1 MSDYIKDLNII
12 DFLGIIV
19 PGCVLVLL
27 VAGDY
32 TALLLWPDYFGN
44 DATTFVKGLFL
55 LIAGYLAGMMLHE
68 LGDLVEKGTWCLT
81 RLDPKAY
88 AAYAVGAEKIEEAM
102 HKTGILDKKDNA
114 SAPDSVFAP
123 GFKGVLG
130 TISFGLILFFSTVGF
145 CQALGRACQQCTP
158 MLQCGIPA
166 RSYVIATAMLLVCM
180 GVLGVM
186 GVMLEKKTVSATCS
200 EKRNV
205 WTILK
210 NVCNSN
216 PQIQTYVAGKGI
228 HNKQNMFDSFRHVM
242 RNLTICIAIVNAYS
256 IWKPVDMYVDFV
268 KHFGMSQNAQWDF
281 FWLTFWFVFVVL
293 VLFARYVHF
302 VFLRYKYSYENFV
315 RHANTNEEDK
325 KEKSQKI
332 HLHIEYANTGKN
344 SLTH

>member
-27 VAGDY
+27 VTGDC
-32 TALLLWPDYFGN
+32 TALLLWTDYFGG

-68 LGDLVEKGTWCLT
+68 LGDMVEKGTWCLT

-88 AAYAVGAEKIEEAM
+88 AAYAVGVNKIEEAM
-102 HKTGILDKKDNA
+102 YKTGILDKRDHL

-123 GFKGVLG
+123 RSKGILG
-130 TISFGLILFFSTVGF
+130 TIAFGLILFFSTVGF
-145 CQALGRACQQCTP
+145 CPALERACKQCTP
-158 MLQCGIPA
+158 TLPCGIPI
-166 RSYVIATAMLLVCM
+166 RSYIVAAVMLLICV
-180 GVLGVM
+180 GILHALGTTLKKRTKIVA
-186 GVMLEKKTVSATCS
+186 GSGNDNAWTKLECICS
-200 EKRNV
+200 F
-205 WTILK
+205 
-210 NVCNSN
+210 N

-242 RNLTICIAIVNAYS
+242 RNLVICIAIVNACS
-256 IWKPVDMYVDFV
+256 IWKPVDIYVDFV
-268 KHFGMSQNAQWDF
+268 KHFGMNQNAQWDF

-302 VFLRYKYSYENFV
+302 VFLRYKYSYENYV
-315 RHANTNEEDK
+315 RYANSDKTEDE
-325 KEKSQKI
+325 EKSQHV
-332 HLHIEYANTGKN
+332 HLQIEYVDSVKN
-344 SLTH
+344 PK